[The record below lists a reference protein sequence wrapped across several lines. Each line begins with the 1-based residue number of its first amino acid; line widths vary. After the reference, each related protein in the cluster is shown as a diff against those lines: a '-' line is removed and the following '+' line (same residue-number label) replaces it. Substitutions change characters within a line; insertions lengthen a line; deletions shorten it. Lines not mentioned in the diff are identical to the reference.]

1 MMARAALLLVV
12 LLAGCARLEQAS
24 PARGAGSQRWV
35 AVLVAG
41 DGSIPVFD
49 NATGA
54 MAGLLERSGVPND
67 DIHRLSASPDALSK
81 PHVQVA
87 TRARVL
93 DSVAAMHPAP
103 GQACLVFITSHGA
116 HGPGVYLAPRT
127 EFLSPDDLDTALRAG
142 CGSAPTVAIVSAC
155 YTGAFAG
162 PPVAQPNRIV
172 LTAAAA
178 DRPSFGCGAGR
189 ELAYYDQ
196 CLLGSLDSLPRDW
209 RDVIGETDRCVTGL
223 ETAEHEPPSDPQ
235 SYVGR
240 NAAGLPVAGG

>member
-1 MMARAALLLVV
+1 MRAALLLLL
-12 LLAGCARLEQAS
+12 LLAGCAGSRQAAAPS
-24 PARGAGSQRWV
+24 VHAQQGWV

-49 NATGA
+49 NATAG
-54 MAGLLERSGVPND
+54 MAERLRRAGVPAD
-67 DIHRLSASPDALSK
+67 AIHRFSAAGDVLAE

-93 DSVAAMHPAP
+93 DAVATMNPAP

-127 EFLSPDDLDTALRAG
+127 EFLSPGDLDTALQAG

-155 YTGAFAG
+155 YTGGFAA
-162 PPVAQPNRIV
+162 PPMAQPNRIV

-189 ELAYYDQ
+189 EFAYYDQ
-196 CLLGSLDSLPRDW
+196 CLLGSLDTLPRDW
-209 RDVIGETDRCVTGL
+209 RDVITGADGCVSRL
-223 ETAEHEPPSDPQ
+223 EAQEHEAPSNPQ
-235 SYVGR
+235 NSVGR
-240 NAAGLPVAGG
+240 AVAGLPVVGG

>member
-1 MMARAALLLVV
+1 MARLLVLLV
-12 LLAGCARLEQAS
+12 LLAGCVPLQKAAAPQHT
-24 PARGAGSQRWV
+24 AGSQRWV

-49 NATGA
+49 NATDA
-54 MAGLLERSGVPND
+54 MARLLERSGVPAD
-67 DIHRLSASPDALSK
+67 GIHRFSASPDMLSK
-81 PHVQVA
+81 PRVQVA

-93 DSVAAMHPAP
+93 DSIAALNPAP

-127 EFLSPDDLDTALRAG
+127 EFLSPEDLDTALRAG
-142 CGSAPTVAIVSAC
+142 CGAAPTVAIVSAC
-155 YTGAFAG
+155 YTGGFAG

-209 RDVIGETDRCVTGL
+209 RDVIGATDRCVTRL
-223 ETAEHEPPSDPQ
+223 EAAEHEPPSNPQ

-240 NAAGLPVAGG
+240 TAAGLPVAGG

>member
-1 MMARAALLLVV
+1 MVRATLVLL
-12 LLAGCARLEQAS
+12 LLAGCVPVQQAS
-24 PARGAGSQRWV
+24 PARSAASQRWV

-41 DGSIPVFD
+41 DGSIPAFD
-49 NATGA
+49 NATTA
-54 MAGLLERSGVPND
+54 MTGLLERSGVAAE
-67 DIHRLSASPDALSK
+67 DIHRLSAAPDALSK

-93 DSVAAMHPAP
+93 DSIAALHPGP

-162 PPVAQPNRIV
+162 EPMAQPNRIV

-209 RDVIGETDRCVTGL
+209 HDVIGETDRCVTGL
-223 ETAEHEPPSDPQ
+223 ETAEHEQPSDPQ

-240 NAAGLPVAGG
+240 AVAGLPVAGG